1 MNEKENSSWM
11 NGSASQNTQKEFS
24 PSNMKLVGVFS
35 FSSRND
41 VSVEHEFPQEESS
54 KLKRLKN

>member
-1 MNEKENSSWM
+1 MEVQVKILKKNFFR
-11 NGSASQNTQKEFS
+11 Q
-24 PSNMKLVGVFS
+24 NMKLVGVFS